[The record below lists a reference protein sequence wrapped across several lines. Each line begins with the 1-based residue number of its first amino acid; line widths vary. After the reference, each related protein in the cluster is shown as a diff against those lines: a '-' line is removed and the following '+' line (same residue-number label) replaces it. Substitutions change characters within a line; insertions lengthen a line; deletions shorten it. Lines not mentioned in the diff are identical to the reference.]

1 MRNSLVALIL
11 QFLAMLAGFFS
22 RKIIIDFL
30 GTEVVGL
37 NTTAASILGGL
48 NLVESGIWS
57 AIAVTLYKPLFEG
70 DKQAVRE
77 IVALHGWLYRIVAAI
92 VMAGSVVVMVFFP
105 LIFAKSELPLWYPYA
120 AFGVLL
126 YSSMLTLLVN
136 YNRNALYADQQSYKV
151 LLCAR
156 LIALVKLICQAFAV
170 YYFSDGFIWWVV
182 LEAVF
187 ATLGAFITRIVVY
200 KSFPYLRE
208 KVSHPASLRFKY
220 PEVLGKVKYL
230 FFHKVGAYAVTQTS
244 PLIIYGFA
252 SLSMVA
258 MYGNYQILVTNLF
271 SFMAALF
278 SGLEASIGN
287 LVAEG
292 DRKLKMKVFGEL
304 LSSRMLIISVTALCL
319 WLLAD
324 PLISVWLGPEF
335 VMGKTTLLLIVMG
348 FCVGSSR
355 GIVQCFVDAHGDY
368 SDIWAPLAEFVLNVG
383 LSILG
388 GRLWGL
394 DGILG
399 GAMFSQIIIGLIWK
413 PFFLF
418 RKVMKES
425 LGPFVFLVGK
435 YLFLI
440 GIAAFAVLSLFPH
453 MHLHPSTS
461 IWTFLL
467 DAVIVLLLCIVCMGV
482 LFYAFDTNARGFVN
496 RIIKTFSTK

>member
-1 MRNSLVALIL
+1 MLNSVVALIL
-11 QFLAMLAGFFS
+11 QFLAMLAGFFA
-22 RKIIIDFL
+22 RKIIIDIL

-57 AIAVTLYKPLFEG
+57 AIAVTLYKPLFDG
-70 DKQAVRE
+70 DRQAVRE

-92 VMAGSVVVMVFFP
+92 VMTGSVVVMLFFP
-105 LIFAKSELPLWYPYA
+105 QIFAKSELPLWYPYA
-120 AFGVLL
+120 TFGVLL

-136 YNRNALYADQQSYKV
+136 YNRNALYADQQNYKV

-170 YYFSDGFIWWVV
+170 YYSKNGYIWWLV

-208 KVSHPASLRFKY
+208 KVSHPEALRFKY
-220 PEVLGKVKYL
+220 PEVLEKVKYL

-304 LSSRMLIISVTALCL
+304 LSSRMLIISVTALCV

-324 PLISVWLGPEF
+324 PLITVWLGPEY
-335 VMGKTTLLLIVMG
+335 VMGKTTLLMIVMG
-348 FCVGSSR
+348 FFVGSCR
-355 GIVQCFVDAHGDY
+355 GIIQSFVDAHGEY
-368 SDIWAPLAEFVLNVG
+368 RDIWAPLAEFVMNVG
-383 LSILG
+383 FSILG
-388 GRLWGL
+388 GWLWGL

-399 GAMFSQIIIGLIWK
+399 GAMLSQIIIGLLWK
-413 PFFLF
+413 PYFLF
-418 RKVMKES
+418 RWVMKEPMW
-425 LGPFVFLVGK
+425 PFIL
-435 YLFLI
+435 LF
-440 GIAAFAVLSLFPH
+440 VRYLSLLGLVAAVVLLIYPLLS
-453 MHLHPSTS
+453 LHPSAS
-461 IWTFLL
+461 LLEFLL
-467 DAVIVLLLCIVCMGV
+467 DAVIVFVLCTALMGGIMYI
-482 LFYAFDTNARGFVN
+482 LDANTRGFVS
-496 RIIKTFSTK
+496 RIIKTLSTK